1 MCQIFAGQPRS
12 NYRQVTRSYR
22 LHGCSTSVR
31 LEAKFWEIVDE
42 IAAAQGMATSRFL
55 ALVHD
60 EVEEIH
66 GSVDNFAS
74 LLRCACLLY
83 LQRPRDT
90 IAHARRELPRQP
102 GTGAPASPM
111 RPSPPMR

>member
-12 NYRQVTRSYR
+12 SYRQVTRSCR
-22 LHGCSTSVR
+22 LHGHSTSVR
-31 LEAKFWEIVDE
+31 LEAKFWEIIDE
-42 IAAAQGMATSRFL
+42 IATAQDMTTSRFL

-83 LQRPRDT
+83 LRKPRHT
-90 IAHARRELPRQP
+90 IAAAHGELPRQS
-102 GTGAPASPM
+102 GAGAAVSLDGVAG
-111 RPSPPMR
+111 

>member
-12 NYRQVTRSYR
+12 NYLQVTRSYR

-31 LEAKFWEIVDE
+31 LEAKFWEIVDD
-42 IAAAQGMATSRFL
+42 IAAAQDMTTSQFL

-83 LQRPRDT
+83 LQRPHDT
-90 IAHARRELPRQP
+90 IADARRELPRP
-102 GTGAPASPM
+102 LGTSTPSSLAGSSSPM
-111 RPSPPMR
+111 R

>member
-12 NYRQVTRSYR
+12 SYRQITRSYR

-42 IAAAQGMATSRFL
+42 IAAAQGLTSSQFL
-55 ALVHD
+55 ASVHD

-83 LQRPRDT
+83 LREPRDT
-90 IAHARRELPRQP
+90 IAAARGELPRQP
-102 GTGAPASPM
+102 EATAPP
-111 RPSPPMR
+111 PPMG

>member
-42 IAAAQGMATSRFL
+42 IAAAQDMTTSQFL

-66 GSVDNFAS
+66 GGVDNFAS

-90 IAHARRELPRQP
+90 IAAARRGLPQQP
-102 GTGAPASPM
+102 GTGTPLSPM
-111 RPSPPMR
+111 RSSPPMR

>member
-1 MCQIFAGQPRS
+1 MCQIFAGQLRS
-12 NYRQVTRSYR
+12 SYRQVTRSFR
-22 LHGCSTSVR
+22 LHGQSTSVR

-42 IAAAQGMATSRFL
+42 IAAAQDMTTTRFL
-55 ALVHD
+55 ARVHD

-83 LQRPRDT
+83 LQGPRHT
-90 IAHARRELPRQP
+90 IEAARGELAGQTDACTAFSCD
-102 GTGAPASPM
+102 GVAG
-111 RPSPPMR
+111 

>member
-1 MCQIFAGQPRS
+1 M
-12 NYRQVTRSYR
+12 T
-22 LHGCSTSVR
+22 TS
-31 LEAKFWEIVDE
+31 
-42 IAAAQGMATSRFL
+42 QFL

-90 IAHARRELPRQP
+90 IADARRGLPRQP
-102 GTGAPASPM
+102 GAGAPLSPM
-111 RPSPPMR
+111 RSSPPMR

>member
-12 NYRQVTRSYR
+12 SYRQITRSYR

-42 IAAAQGMATSRFL
+42 IAAAQGMTPSQFL
-55 ALVHD
+55 ASVHD

-66 GSVDNFAS
+66 GCVDNFAS

-83 LQRPRDT
+83 LREPRDT
-90 IAHARRELPRQP
+90 IAAARGELSRQP
-102 GTGAPASPM
+102 EATAP
-111 RPSPPMR
+111 PPPPG

>member
-31 LEAKFWEIVDE
+31 LEAKFWEIVDD
-42 IAAAQGMATSRFL
+42 IAAAQDMATSRFL

-83 LQRPRDT
+83 LQSPRDT
-90 IAHARRELPRQP
+90 IADARRELPRQP
-102 GTGAPASPM
+102 GTDAPPSPM

>member
-42 IAAAQGMATSRFL
+42 IAAAQDMATSRFL

-60 EVEEIH
+60 EVEEVH

-90 IAHARRELPRQP
+90 IAHARRELPRHS
-102 GTGAPASPM
+102 GTGVPASPM
-111 RPSPPMR
+111 RPPPPMR